1 MMTTIREARLRAGL
15 TQQAMSDRFEI
26 GLRTIK
32 DWEAGT
38 HHPPKWAERLVIR
51 ELEQI
56 AIIRLAAE
64 ERQKAS
70 GNK

>member
-1 MMTTIREARLRAGL
+1 MTTIREARLNAGL

-38 HHPPKWAERLVIR
+38 HHPPKWAERLIVK
-51 ELEQI
+51 ELERV
-56 AIIRLAAE
+56 ASVRLAAK
-64 ERQKAS
+64 ERQKIA